1 MMAVYESVFTPSTYV
16 YLATLCY
23 VLGLLIRNEFLL
35 RIFLL
40 GGSFLYILYY
50 FYVAHTPLWEAIFS
64 STLIGAANM
73 ITIYRIFL
81 ERFTIGKSE
90 EMLTLYGAFPNFNP
104 GQFRK
109 VMSQAIIVHQTQD
122 TPLLLQGKKPNHMY
136 LTMTDGFR
144 LERDHQTSDI
154 GSGHFLGEISFLLG
168 SEASATI
175 IAKPGCSYVS
185 WNVDTLKDLMSK
197 KPHIANAVSVL
208 LNKDIAL
215 KLAVSFPTQ
224 GIP

>member
-1 MMAVYESVFTPSTYV
+1 
-16 YLATLCY
+16 
-23 VLGLLIRNEFLL
+23 
-35 RIFLL
+35 
-40 GGSFLYILYY
+40 
-50 FYVAHTPLWEAIFS
+50 
-64 STLIGAANM
+64 
-73 ITIYRIFL
+73 
-81 ERFTIGKSE
+81 
-90 EMLTLYGAFPNFNP
+90 
-104 GQFRK
+104 
-109 VMSQAIIVHQTQD
+109 
-122 TPLLLQGKKPNHMY
+122 MY